1 MYQFIS
7 DLPKTRQS
15 TAIVDMKRALLFLSS
30 SLQKSNR
37 IIMLIISVY

>member
-15 TAIVDMKRALLFLSS
+15 TAIVDIWKEHCYFWVHLYRN
-30 SLQKSNR
+30 QTE
-37 IIMLIISVY
+37 